1 MRIFLTKT
9 EIRNGIH
16 VLMQKRQHIG
26 ILKNTINKSYLG
38 ITVLES
44 DIVVDNKN
52 KIVYL

>member
-1 MRIFLTKT
+1 MRILLTKT

-16 VLMQKRQHIG
+16 ALMQKRRHIG
-26 ILKNTINKSYLG
+26 ILKNIIDKSYLG

-44 DIVVDNKN
+44 DIVANNEN